1 MPLKTKLISIS
12 VFIALATLSLFSAVS
27 YTSYKNLSTEN
38 QLTLLGDFNE
48 YFVSTLNFT
57 GIGPKLN
64 STDINGV
71 TDHNSLNY
79 YIAIFDNTN
88 QIISDIGNTNIKKK
102 IINTLPFSV
111 IGQKRTG
118 SIDFHDETLLWVT
131 TPITNTP
138 YTLLHSQRALT
149 TKLGAYFDS
158 VGAALLL
165 ITVIVVW
172 VGVWTAIS
180 IYNLIK
186 KINEQKAVLS
196 HKALHDDLTKL
207 PNRESLIESINAV
220 VNQKYPKA
228 KSFALCVIDLNH
240 FKEINDSLGHQ
251 CGDGLLTQVG
261 ARLTNILKS
270 AKCIAR
276 LGGDEFA
283 ILFSHGKP
291 SSSSQTAEKI
301 IHALEPAFD
310 LEGHSIYVGCTVGI
324 AYFPQHASDARTL
337 AQRAEMAMYQAKS
350 TNKQFSIYDPAED
363 KSSIERLAL
372 INELRTAID
381 DNELQLFYQ
390 PKLDIQTNTI
400 VGVEALARWNHPDR
414 GFIPP
419 DQFIIAAEKTGLI
432 KPLTHWVFHTA
443 IHQCADWRKRGIY
456 LRMSV
461 NLSAWSLHDSKLE
474 IDIKKMLTEAN
485 LPPSCLVLEITE
497 TAMMSDPV
505 QAKEILTNL
514 DVMGIRIAIDDF
526 GTGHSSLAYLK
537 SLPVDEIK
545 IDKSFVKNM
554 IRDENDASIV
564 RATISL
570 AHDMGLKVVAEGVE
584 EQSAQDRL
592 KADGCD
598 IIQGQHICRP
608 LPAYEL
614 DRMLT
619 PSRPT
624 IVSSH
629 ARPIPDDYSVVINF
643 PDKKSS

>member
-1 MPLKTKLISIS
+1 MQLKTKLILISI
-12 VFIALATLSLFSAVS
+12 FIALATLSLFSAVS
-27 YTSYKNLSTEN
+27 YTSYKNLSTVN
-38 QLTLLGDFNE
+38 QLTLLSDFNE
-48 YFVSTLNFT
+48 YFVSTLVIT

-64 STDINGV
+64 STNINGV

-79 YIAIFDNTN
+79 YIAIFDSTN
-88 QIISDIGNTNIKKK
+88 QIISDLGNTDIKKK
-102 IINTLPFSV
+102 IVNTLPLSV

-131 TPITNTP
+131 TPIRDTS

-149 TKLGAYFDS
+149 TKLSDYFDS
-158 VGAALLL
+158 VSAALLL
-165 ITVIVVW
+165 ITIIIVW
-172 VGVWTAIS
+172 IGVWTATS
-180 IYNLIK
+180 IYNLIEK
-186 KINEQKAVLS
+186 VNEQKAVLS

-207 PNRESLIESINAV
+207 PNRESLIESIKTV
-220 VNQKYPKA
+220 FNQKYPKK

-240 FKEINDSLGHQ
+240 FKEINDSLGHH
-251 CGDGLLTQVG
+251 CGDELLMQVG
-261 ARLTNILKS
+261 TRLKTIVKS

-291 SSSSQTAEKI
+291 SSGSQTAEKL

-324 AYFPQHASDARTL
+324 AYYPQHATDARTL

-350 TNKQFSIYDPAED
+350 VNKQFAIYDPDED

-381 DNELQLFYQ
+381 DEELQLYYQ

-400 VGVEALARWNHPDR
+400 IGVEALARWNHPER

-432 KPLTHWVFHTA
+432 KPLTHWVFYTA
-443 IHQCADWRKRGIY
+443 INQCAAWRKRGIY

-497 TAMMSDPV
+497 TAMMADPH
-505 QAKEILTNL
+505 QAKEILNNL
-514 DVMGIRIAIDDF
+514 DIMGIRIAIDDF

-584 EQSAQDRL
+584 EQAAQDRL

-608 LPAYEL
+608 LPAHEL
-614 DRMLT
+614 DRMLS
-619 PSRPT
+619 PSKPT

-629 ARPIPDDYSVVINF
+629 AKPIPDDYSVIINLREN
-643 PDKKSS
+643 KS